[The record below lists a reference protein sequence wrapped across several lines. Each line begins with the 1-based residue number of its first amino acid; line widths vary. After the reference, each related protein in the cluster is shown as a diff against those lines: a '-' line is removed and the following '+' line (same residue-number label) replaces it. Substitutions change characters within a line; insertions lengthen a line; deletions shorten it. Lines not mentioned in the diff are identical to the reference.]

1 MAWQRISVSLALASL
16 ALAGCSK
23 KPVAEEQVMC
33 TMEARPALA
42 VVVLDSAT
50 GAGLA
55 QAAVAVAR
63 EGDFADTLRGTDS
76 IVSGAHERAGTY
88 RVELSAPGYVDWSRD
103 GVKVE
108 RDACHVQTVRLRALL
123 VRQAA
128 GRPQT

>member
-1 MAWQRISVSLALASL
+1 MAWPRIALSLIWASQ

-23 KPVAEEQVMC
+23 KQVAEDQVMC

-103 GVKVE
+103 GIKVD
-108 RDACHVQTVRLRALL
+108 RDVCHVQTAQLRALL
-123 VRQAA
+123 VR
-128 GRPQT
+128 R

>member
-1 MAWQRISVSLALASL
+1 MAWRRIPLSLVLASQ

-23 KPVAEEQVMC
+23 KPVVEEQVMC

-55 QAAVAVAR
+55 QVAMAVAR
-63 EGDFADTLRGTDS
+63 EGVFADTLRGTDS

-88 RVELSAPGYVDWSRD
+88 RVELSAPGYADWSRD
-103 GVKVE
+103 GVKVD
-108 RDACHVQTVRLRALL
+108 RDACHVQTAQLRAQL
-123 VRQAA
+123 VR
-128 GRPQT
+128 R

>member
-1 MAWQRISVSLALASL
+1 MAWRRISLSLVLASQ
-16 ALAGCSK
+16 ALTGCSK
-23 KPVAEEQVMC
+23 KPVTEEQVMC

-42 VVVLDSAT
+42 VVVLDSAS

-55 QAAVAVAR
+55 QVAVAVAR
-63 EGDFADTLRGTDS
+63 EGVFADTLRGTDS
-76 IVSGAHERAGTY
+76 IVSGVHERAGTY

-103 GVKVE
+103 GVTVE
-108 RDACHVQTVRLRALL
+108 RDACHVQTARLRALL

>member
-1 MAWQRISVSLALASL
+1 MAWQRISVSLLLASQ

-23 KPVAEEQVMC
+23 QPPEEQVMC

-55 QAAVAVAR
+55 QVAVAVAR
-63 EGDFADTLRGTDS
+63 EGVFADTLHGTDS
-76 IVSGAHERAGTY
+76 IVSGVHERAGTY
-88 RVELSAPGYVDWSRD
+88 RVELSAPGYLDWSRD

-108 RDACHVQTVRLRALL
+108 RDACHVITARLRALL
-123 VRQAA
+123 VR
-128 GRPQT
+128 R

>member
-1 MAWQRISVSLALASL
+1 VAWWRTSLSLVLASQ
-16 ALAGCSK
+16 ALAGCSR

-55 QAAVAVAR
+55 QAAVAIAR
-63 EGDFADTLRGTDS
+63 QGDFADTLRGTDS

-88 RVELSAPGYVDWSRD
+88 RVELSAPGYLDWSRD

-108 RDACHVQTVRLRALL
+108 RDVCHVQTARLRALL
-123 VRQAA
+123 VR
-128 GRPQT
+128 R